1 MKAALEWLVLCAAVA
16 SGMHTLHSAD
26 EFHQF
31 VEQSSPSCVIGL
43 FDAKSAQQPALEKAF
58 LAVVT
63 QMSQFAVQFAR
74 ADSAALT
81 SATSRAKEQKKQT
94 MNWLSLADIGSLDE
108 PPAAALEPDDAA
120 PDSTARTALPLKP
133 SNTVVVYYPRVFQ
146 LHGQRRGVEYSG
158 PASAVQLEHFIWSV
172 LLPAVGLYSPA
183 SAPQFAHIGKPVLKL
198 YVDMHA
204 AHQSTI
210 KSLVA
215 RLRQVRAATR
225 QRDGSE
231 SQFAFALANWP
242 DHQREIDGLWHGRA
256 PDIAQETAAE
266 RAPFA
271 VVGVQS
277 YQESIAGA
285 GPFAVT
291 AAVELC
297 AKYIQTAQPPPAPVA
312 KPPPPFMAPITA
324 VRVDSTATAQAKKQH
339 YENQKEVSM
348 KGAESRKEGAWKD
361 AQRRADYDLEQ
372 LKTHR
377 AKKQKRQLEEALAAS
392 KTAQE
397 VGGKDTE
404 AATAAKRGKETAL
417 AKAAAAT
424 AAREAK
430 MATKAAQLVAAKGV
444 ELASKAAELAAPK
457 PDSGRKKQMGGL
469 ALMKSLQKRKLG
481 GAALLNKRGEIKE
494 DL

>member
-1 MKAALEWLVLCAAVA
+1 MR
-16 SGMHTLHSAD
+16 TLHSAD

-31 VEQSSPSCVIGL
+31 VQQSSPSCVIGL
-43 FDAKSAQQPALEKAF
+43 FDANSAQQPALEKAF

-63 QMSQFAVQFAR
+63 QMSQFAVQFAK

-81 SATSRAKEQKKQT
+81 STASRAKEQKKQT

-108 PPAAALEPDDAA
+108 PPAAAVEPDDAA

-242 DHQREIDGLWHGRA
+242 DNQREIDGLWHGRA
-256 PDIAQETAAE
+256 PDVAQETAAE

-277 YQESIAGA
+277 YQESVAGS
-285 GPFAVT
+285 GPFTVA

-297 AKYIQTAQPPPAPVA
+297 AKYIQTAQRPPPVARPPPPPAAPDWLL
-312 KPPPPFMAPITA
+312 PDSPITA
-324 VRVDSTATAQAKKQH
+324 VRVDSSATEQAKKQH

-361 AQRRADYDLEQ
+361 AQRRADYDLAQ

-377 AKKQKRQLEEALAAS
+377 AKKQKRQLDEALAAS

-397 VGGKDTE
+397 VGGKDTQ
-404 AATAAKRGKETAL
+404 ASAAAKRGKDTAL
-417 AKAAAAT
+417 AKSATAT
-424 AAREAK
+424 AAKEAK
-430 MATKAAQLVAAKGV
+430 MAARAAQVVAAKGV
-444 ELASKAAELAAPK
+444 ELASKAAERASPK
-457 PDSGRKKQMGGL
+457 PDNGGKKQMGGL

-481 GAALLNKRGEIKE
+481 GTALLNKRGKIKE